1 VDAAVVTRRGAVVNL
16 LNPLNPLNPVT
27 PVNPV
32 NPDVVYVLPDKLGGV
47 FNFCGN
53 LLGHRRR
60 GGLRH
65 RAVVTH
71 NRVSVDVRSG
81 ERLPA
86 DDQVTVEYELP
97 SENVFAA
104 LRRVRNAVTGR
115 GALVAHDWIELAAA
129 SAYAID
135 RTVFQVVHGDF
146 DYYYRLAVE
155 HEPEIDAY
163 VTYTDT
169 IYQRL
174 RELLPHRAD
183 TIFLRRYGVRIGGV
197 RQAAP
202 GPLRLIYAGRLDRA
216 KGIFDLPPIDAALR
230 AGGVD
235 VRWTVQ
241 GTGPHEQELR
251 TAWAAPH
258 VRWMGRLDM
267 ADVLEGYRT
276 HDVVVM
282 PSRNEGL
289 PVALL
294 EAGAAGVV
302 PVVTNL
308 RSGVPEVVRDGVT
321 GFLAPPG
328 DIQAFAAAIAAL
340 ARDRARLEVMSAAV
354 RDIVAGEWDIAT
366 NAATYEELFERWRE
380 LRRERRAAPRRAYGS
395 RLDQRWLPNAL
406 VRTIRRARGPVT
418 PARPAQ

>member
-1 VDAAVVTRRGAVVNL
+1 MNPL
-16 LNPLNPLNPVT
+16 NSLNPLSPLT
-27 PVNPV
+27 
-32 NPDVVYVLPDKLGGV
+32 PDVAYVLPDKLGGV

-53 LLGHRRR
+53 LLGHRRP

-71 NRVSVDVRSG
+71 NRVSTDVRSG
-81 ERLPA
+81 EQLPA
-86 DDQVTVEYELP
+86 DDQVAVEYELP
-97 SENVFAA
+97 TENVFAV
-104 LRRVRNAVTGR
+104 LRRVRDAVAGR

-129 SAYAID
+129 SAYPID

-146 DYYYRLAVE
+146 DYYYRLALD

-197 RQAAP
+197 RRAAA

-216 KGIFDLPPIDAALR
+216 KGIFDLPQIDAALR
-230 AGGVD
+230 DAGVD

-251 TAWAAPH
+251 EAWAGPH

-267 ADVLEGYRT
+267 AEVLEGYRH
-276 HDVVVM
+276 HDVLVM

-308 RSGVPEVVRDGVT
+308 RSGVPEVVQEGVT
-321 GFLAPPG
+321 GFLAQPG
-328 DIQAFAAAIAAL
+328 DVQAFAAAITTL
-340 ARDRARLEVMSAAV
+340 ARDRARLEAMSGAIRGV
-354 RDIVAGEWDIAT
+354 VSRDWDIAT
-366 NAATYEELFERWRE
+366 NAAMYEALFERWPE
-380 LRRERRAAPRRAYGS
+380 LRRARRASPRRAYGS

-406 VRTIRRARGPVT
+406 VRTIRRARKPLAAV
-418 PARPAQ
+418 RSAQ